1 MIDVVFKKENEN
13 LVSYAIRGH
22 ADRKASEDDRCLE
35 NYDEET
41 GMVYDDAVCSAVSLL
56 GQVCILG
63 IEDILHIKVKYLTE
77 EGHIGLNLE
86 NLSLDDL
93 KSTQVLMKTTL
104 LGFENLA
111 ESYSNY
117 IKISVEEV

>member
-1 MIDVVFKKENEN
+1 MINVVFKKENEN
-13 LVSYAIRGH
+13 LVSYSIRGH
-22 ADRKASEDDRCLE
+22 ADRKAGEADKYLD

-63 IEDILHIKVKYLTE
+63 IEEVLHIKVNYSAE
-77 EGHIGLNLE
+77 EGHIGLNLKD
-86 NLSLDDL
+86 LSLDDL
-93 KSTQVLMKTTL
+93 KSAQVLIKTTL

-111 ESYSNY
+111 ESYSSY
-117 IKISVEEV
+117 IKVSVEEV